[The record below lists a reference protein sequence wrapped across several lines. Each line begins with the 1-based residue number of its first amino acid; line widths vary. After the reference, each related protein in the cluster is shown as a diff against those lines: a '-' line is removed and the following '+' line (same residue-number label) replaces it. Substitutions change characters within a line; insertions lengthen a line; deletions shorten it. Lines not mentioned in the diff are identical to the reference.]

1 MSTPT
6 PDAATV
12 VADVHTLLDTA
23 KADAQAAVAGLG
35 VLSDEARQLVSD
47 GIEVLK
53 QRLHD
58 LVHGTTPPLA
68 G

>member
-6 PDAATV
+6 PDTATV
-12 VADVHTLLDTA
+12 VADVHTVLDTA
-23 KADAQAAVAGLG
+23 KADAQAAAAGLG
-35 VLSDEARQLVSD
+35 VLRDEVQQTIHD

-53 QRLHD
+53 QRIHD
-58 LVHGTTPPLA
+58 LLHGATPPPA

>member
-12 VADVHTLLDTA
+12 VADVHTVLDTA
-23 KADAQAAVAGLG
+23 KADAQAAAAGFG
-35 VLSDEARQLVSD
+35 VLSGEVQQTIHD

-53 QRLHD
+53 QRVHD
-58 LVHGTTPPLA
+58 LLHGTTPPPA

>member
-12 VADVHTLLDTA
+12 VADVRTVLDTA
-23 KADAQAAVAGLG
+23 KADAQAAAAGLG
-35 VLSDEARQLVSD
+35 VLSDEVQQTIHD

-53 QRLHD
+53 QRIHD
-58 LVHGTTPPLA
+58 LIHGVTPPPA